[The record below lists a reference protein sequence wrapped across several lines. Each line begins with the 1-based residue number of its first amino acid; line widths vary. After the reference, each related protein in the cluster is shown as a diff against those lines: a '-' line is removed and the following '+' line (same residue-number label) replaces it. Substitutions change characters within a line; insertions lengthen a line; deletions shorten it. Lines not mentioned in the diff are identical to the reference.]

1 MSRCVDDD
9 PIGSVTHRRQNMK
22 TIRPNQ
28 GLNIRFLNFFSSF
41 RPSRRF
47 WVFAGCTAPYT
58 PAMTT
63 DRPISLRERNRL
75 RNRQEL
81 LNALLDL
88 FADGGLSACSVE
100 AAARQAGASKTT
112 AYSYFPGG
120 LDEMLRDLYRSIG
133 ERVLERGLDLRVGAA
148 DAEGRILALAQ
159 ALLDIC
165 AEPRVGRFYMMLS
178 PALSPLLEPV
188 IGETSGRF
196 TVMIAE
202 DLAGLGW
209 PSDLADAG
217 AILLNGSLR
226 EAATAVARDPA
237 QRAPLLAA
245 FTMILRTAL
254 PAGTATATAKGAG

>member
-1 MSRCVDDD
+1 
-9 PIGSVTHRRQNMK
+9 
-22 TIRPNQ
+22 
-28 GLNIRFLNFFSSF
+28 
-41 RPSRRF
+41 
-47 WVFAGCTAPYT
+47 
-58 PAMTT
+58 MTT

-133 ERVLERGLDLRVGAA
+133 ERVLERGLGLRAGAP
-148 DAEGRILALAQ
+148 DAEARILALAQ

-196 TVMIAE
+196 TAMIAE
-202 DLAGLGW
+202 DLSGLGW
-209 PSDLADAG
+209 PPDLAGAA
-217 AILLNGSLR
+217 AILVNGSLR
-226 EAATAVARDPA
+226 EAATTVARDPT

-245 FTMILRTAL
+245 FTAILRAAL
-254 PAGTATATAKGAG
+254 PAGPATATAKRAV

>member
-1 MSRCVDDD
+1 MGRCFNGD
-9 PIGSVTHRRQNMK
+9 PVGSVTHRRHDTR
-22 TIRPNQ
+22 TIRPDQ
-28 GLNIRFLNFFSSF
+28 ERYIRFLNFFSNF
-41 RPSRRF
+41 RPCRRF
-47 WVFAGCTAPYT
+47 GVFAGGAAHYT
-58 PAMTT
+58 PAMTI

-88 FADGGLSACSVE
+88 FAGGGLSACSVE

-133 ERVLERGLDLRVGAA
+133 ERVLERGLELRAGAA
-148 DAEGRILALAQ
+148 DAEGRILALGR

-196 TVMIAE
+196 TAMIAE

-209 PSDLADAG
+209 TPDLAGAG
-217 AILLNGSLR
+217 AILVNGSLR
-226 EAATAVARDPA
+226 EAATAVAREPA
-237 QRAPLLAA
+237 RRAPLLAA
-245 FTMILRTAL
+245 FTMILRAAL
-254 PAGTATATAKGAG
+254 SAGAATATAKEAG